1 MGPVWS
7 FWDFWILPQL
17 AHPSTAGTSFHSW
30 HITSWAEN
38 EGQRRDSLPPHRA
51 SAARG
56 PAQKHAQRRAPGC
69 SERHA
74 LMQHRTH
81 EPLLIRCSSEE
92 KAETCSKTCWFR
104 FPSYPRPTIPQ
115 CLTRLTISALDL
127 HSLQVS
133 ALGKQQ
139 TRKPTNQNDRPS
151 FQGVRL
157 PLMDSTG
164 LFLPAYESNSSHP
177 DPSPVHAPVSVR
189 GGAWERC
196 ASPMRRSSSA
206 WRRERRRTWTSWRR
220 VEDMELTVHPCDPD
234 GFFLVGFVEGMG
246 PESWVCS

>member
-1 MGPVWS
+1 MFEDLLVPFS
-7 FWDFWILPQL
+7 FIPT
-17 AHPSTAGTSFHSW
+17 AHHPSVF
-30 HITSWAEN
+30 
-38 EGQRRDSLPPHRA
+38 DSSYNQCSGSSLLA
-51 SAARG
+51 SLC
-56 PAQKHAQRRAPGC
+56 PG
-69 SERHA
+69 
-74 LMQHRTH
+74 
-81 EPLLIRCSSEE
+81 
-92 KAETCSKTCWFR
+92 ETTNTK
-104 FPSYPRPTIPQ
+104 
-115 CLTRLTISALDL
+115 
-127 HSLQVS
+127 
-133 ALGKQQ
+133 
-139 TRKPTNQNDRPS
+139 TNQPKRS
-151 FQGVRL
+151 SVFQGVRL